1 MRKTELD
8 LEKGLYF
15 VHSYYLNKFA
25 DDYHL
30 LEADKDIITGKRNQ
44 MILLKDSMD
53 DLYSAEAFDVNLEEI
68 GIEDMTF
75 PEGTFVYYNP
85 DAENKRNRLQ
95 SAENDPTAILYTEVN
110 RQLTRVISY
119 ENYGNRP
126 KKIEGAISDVHSY
139 HVHIGHGNCSI
150 IVFKNEEKYQMW
162 MIDCSV
168 FDFTNRYNYSSNLK
182 KCLSDIK
189 KQFQVDKISKLLVT
203 HLHYDHINGIEYL
216 IKKEWMGEETEVWM
230 NTQYPWKTGT
240 CNRIL
245 SQLHALGV
253 RFIDPIVANSTE
265 HIQILYP
272 YISFNQNNV
281 APRNN
286 INNASVLYQVFLGEK
301 NMLFT
306 GDLETEGWNAV
317 VRCYPNLQDTTY
329 YCISH
334 HGSINGDIRTNCLKS
349 YGITS
354 LSQCTKNTKRQLILG
369 RDGAYKGIF
378 NPAVVSRYRNILRTE
393 EGEHYIEIIWSTDT
407 VNKK

>member
-1 MRKTELD
+1 MRKTERD

-15 VHSYYLNKFA
+15 VHSYYLNKFV

-30 LEADKDIITGKRNQ
+30 LEADQDIITGKRNQ

-68 GIEDMTF
+68 GIDDMTF

-85 DAENKRNRLQ
+85 DAEKKKPISKCGELPYG
-95 SAENDPTAILYTEVN
+95 DYVYTEAN
-110 RQLTRVISY
+110 WQLTRVISY

-216 IKKEWMGEETEVWM
+216 IKKEWMDEETEVWIE
-230 NTQYPWKTGT
+230 Y
-240 CNRIL
+240 
-245 SQLHALGV
+245 
-253 RFIDPIVANSTE
+253 
-265 HIQILYP
+265 
-272 YISFNQNNV
+272 
-281 APRNN
+281 
-286 INNASVLYQVFLGEK
+286 
-301 NMLFT
+301 
-306 GDLETEGWNAV
+306 AV
-317 VRCYPNLQDTTY
+317 PME
-329 YCISH
+329 
-334 HGSINGDIRTNCLKS
+334 
-349 YGITS
+349 
-354 LSQCTKNTKRQLILG
+354 
-369 RDGAYKGIF
+369 DG
-378 NPAVVSRYRNILRTE
+378 
-393 EGEHYIEIIWSTDT
+393 HM
-407 VNKK
+407 